1 MVVPFCRRALL
12 VEGDP
17 EESEVPAEFVPG
29 AAMFGSVSRGEPSDP
44 PCGLASPTVPWF
56 CGVLGAFPA
65 PLGSLTALFMPPALA
80 GPAGT
85 PFTPEGPAPIDP
97 AAGVPAEPAAPE

>member
-12 VEGDP
+12 VEGEP
-17 EESEVPAEFVPG
+17 EESAVPAEFVPG
-29 AAMFGSVSRGEPSDP
+29 EAMFGSVSRVEPEPPDAPCDP
-44 PCGLASPTVPWF
+44 AVLWF
-56 CGVLGAFPA
+56 WGFVLGALPA
-65 PLGSLTALFMPPALA
+65 PLGSLTALLMPPALA

-97 AAGVPAEPAAPE
+97 AAGVPADPAAPE